1 MDAAHHQLPHER
13 EALFFN
19 WPPQDYPLDVWPK
32 SVAEALD
39 ALPAL
44 ATRYEVILVDDGS
57 TDDTPDVAAQ
67 LVAAHPGLVF
77 VVRHEHGRGYGG
89 ALRSGFAAARME
101 QIAFT
106 DGDRQFRV
114 RDLAPL
120 AALLAGGGE
129 MHLDV
134 VVGHRIDRADSFVR
148 RLYARVYRW
157 ALRIFYGLRLRDV
170 DCAAKI
176 FRREVLAGVAV
187 ESSGAFFS
195 AELMIKLRASGA
207 RIAEVGIPHY
217 PRTVGAATGA
227 RPSVVLRAVRD
238 FWRLRIAL
246 WVDRAVALRRGLPL
260 I

>member
-1 MDAAHHQLPHER
+1 M
-13 EALFFN
+13 LF
-19 WPPQDYPLDVWPK
+19 
-32 SVAEALD
+32 
-39 ALPAL
+39 
-44 ATRYEVILVDDGS
+44 
-57 TDDTPDVAAQ
+57 
-67 LVAAHPGLVF
+67 
-77 VVRHEHGRGYGG
+77 
-89 ALRSGFAAARME
+89 RS
-101 QIAFT
+101 
-106 DGDRQFRV
+106 
-114 RDLAPL
+114 
-120 AALLAGGGE
+120 
-129 MHLDV
+129 
-134 VVGHRIDRADSFVR
+134 
-148 RLYARVYRW
+148 
-157 ALRIFYGLRLRDV
+157 DV